1 MYQKRNED
9 LDILRLFLGG
19 YNRQFYL
26 REISRLT
33 GIPLKT
39 TQTKILHLEEGN
51 ILKSTISG
59 KNKYFRLNLDN
70 IQTKFCLLQAEINK
84 TQSFIEK
91 YPLFKIFI
99 NEIKTNTPLIVFG
112 SFAKFKAGKDSDL
125 DLLIISKEKQKLPF
139 HLLAYKIH
147 KIELSESDFLQ
158 SMEKQENLIKEIE
171 ENHIILNDHSSYVN
185 AMWNYYGKRQT

>member
-1 MYQKRNED
+1 MYQKRNEE
-9 LDILRLFLGG
+9 LDILGLFLSG
-19 YNRQFYL
+19 YNKQFYL

-33 GIPLKT
+33 EIPLKT
-39 TQTKILHLEEGN
+39 TQIKIIRLEKGS
-51 ILKSTISG
+51 ILKSAISG

-84 TQSFIEK
+84 TQSFVEK

-99 NEIKTNTPLIVFG
+99 NDIKTNSLLIVFG
-112 SFAKFKAGKDSDL
+112 SFAKFRVGKDSDL
-125 DLLIISKEKQKLPF
+125 DLLIISEEKQKLPF
-139 HLLAYKIH
+139 HLLSYKIH
-147 KIELSESDFLQ
+147 KIELSEPDFLQ

-171 ENHIILNDHSSYVN
+171 ENHIILNNHSSYVN